1 MDEMLARQAAEFK
14 GLEKQLKMGG
24 SDDETDPDLKELN
37 KQLAKRGNRH
47 QILNPNRKAS
57 ARRRR

>member
-14 GLEKQLKMGG
+14 GLERQLKMGG

-37 KQLAKRGNRH
+37 K
-47 QILNPNRKAS
+47 
-57 ARRRR
+57 